1 MTEPMRIY
9 CGTDPSQDVATRVL
23 EFTFRKHASGPIE
36 FVPMRELPIPLPKDE
51 ANRSRTAFSFFR
63 FCIPELDGFRGRAL
77 YCDADMQVFADVA
90 ELWRI
95 PFGEQ
100 KVLCTF
106 QAEAPAHWK
115 SHSFFRPGR
124 QYSVMLLDCARLD
137 WRIADIV
144 RRMDAGEF
152 GYQQLL
158 HECCLV
164 KPDEIDDRVP
174 AEWNHLD
181 HFEGP
186 APGAEPAG
194 PRPTGA
200 TRLVHYT
207 VVSTQPW
214 KNDRN
219 HLVPIW
225 MRAFAEAVQAGAI
238 ERDLV
243 VHGVGKGWLKPRL
256 VRAFDRAKS
265 GELED
270 SPLAKTLVRLRQAL
284 KGAGRTKWA
293 AR

>member
-1 MTEPMRIY
+1 MTAAAPEPMRIY

-36 FVPMRELPIPLPKDE
+36 FVPMRELTIPLPKDE
-51 ANRSRTAFSFFR
+51 SNRPRTAFSFFR

-77 YCDADMQVFADVA
+77 YVDADMQVFADVA

-106 QAEAPAHWK
+106 QAEAPAHWR

-144 RRMDAGEF
+144 RRLDAGEF

-164 KPDEIDDRVP
+164 KPDEIADRIP
-174 AEWNHLD
+174 AGWNHLD
-181 HFEGP
+181 HFEAATGEQQ
-186 APGAEPAG
+186 AA
-194 PRPTGA
+194 GA

-214 KNDRN
+214 KNDKN

-225 MRAFAEAVQAGAI
+225 MRAFAEAVQAGAV

-243 VHGVGKGWLKPRL
+243 ARGIAEGHLKPRL
-256 VRAFDRAKS
+256 LRAFDRAKG

-270 SPLAKTLVRLRQAL
+270 SALAKTLVRLRQVF